1 VTTSRPVVAV
11 VPFGAKGRD
20 ATAGGIGRQVARR
33 LVERFADDP
42 NVELRPVF
50 LVAMPETAGDAG
62 YLVFG
67 STPDADLAARYG
79 ESVGTTHALT
89 GLYREDEKGRALAAT
104 LVDVRTRTVTAER
117 ELTVPAEGL
126 HRAEPALAAWLAEAL
141 GVPAPRG
148 EPETANEP
156 SYQALLAGLED
167 ETNATLL
174 RTGDPSAADAARA
187 RAFEEY
193 GAAVRLDPES
203 GRAEDRLL
211 VLAAESVEHGDE
223 ERAARALENLI
234 EAKPR
239 SWRAYYMRAEL
250 LRRIG
255 ETSLAIVALEQAH
268 ALHPLRDADVI
279 ALAELYIAEQA
290 PGQAAS
296 HLRRIAPGVGAQGVG
311 APGRV
316 ADRVAGSAEFARAQE
331 LLGVIALQKGDQP
344 AAREYFER
352 AAANG
357 RPGARAQLARVLI
370 AAGLREEASRQLGQV
385 LSSEGAG
392 PDAVAQARRLR
403 LGLERPDLEAE
414 LERAGRA
421 ALTADAARLDEVRAG
436 FERVLAFDP
445 DLWEAHFGLGLVAR
459 QTEDFVAA
467 ALAFRRALDL
477 APEQADVMHELGVAL
492 LASGSGSRADALGLL
507 DRAAALR
514 PGEAAYIADAG
525 FAHLRAGD
533 LDAARERLHIASTI
547 DAADPLTRAYLA
559 ELERA
564 EAAAGKVN

>member
-11 VPFGAKGRD
+11 VPFGAKGRG
-20 ATAGGIGRQVARR
+20 AASGGIGRQVARR

-42 NVELRPVF
+42 NIELRPVF
-50 LVAMPETAGDAG
+50 LVAMPETKSDAG

-79 ESVGTTHALT
+79 ESLGTTHALT
-89 GLYREDEKGRALAAT
+89 GLYREDEKGRAFALT
-104 LVDVRTRTVTAER
+104 LVDVKNRKVAAEH
-117 ELTVPAEGL
+117 ELGVAPDEL

-141 GVPAPRG
+141 GVPAPALV
-148 EPETANEP
+148 PETANEP

-174 RTGDPSAADAARA
+174 RVGDPDAADAARTD
-187 RAFEEY
+187 AFDRY
-193 GAAVRLDPES
+193 VAAIQLDPDS
-203 GRAEDRLL
+203 LPAEDRLL
-211 VLAAESVEHGDE
+211 VLAAESVERGDE
-223 ERAARALENLI
+223 ERAARALEDVI

-250 LRRIG
+250 LRRVG
-255 ETSLAIVALEQAH
+255 ETNLAIVALEHAH
-268 ALHPLRDADVI
+268 SLRPLRDVDVLV
-279 ALAELYIAEQA
+279 LAELYIAERA

-296 HLRRIAPGVGAQGVG
+296 HLRRIA
-311 APGRV
+311 
-316 ADRVAGSAEFARAQE
+316 ADSDEFGRAQE
-331 LLGVIALQKGDQP
+331 LLGILALQKDDQS
-344 AAREYFER
+344 AARAYFER

-357 RPGARAQLARVLI
+357 RPTARANIARLLI
-370 AAGLREEASRQLGQV
+370 AAGQREDASRELNQI
-385 LSSEGAG
+385 LSTAAADL
-392 PDAVAQARRLR
+392 DALAQAHRLR

-421 ALTADAARLDEVRAG
+421 ALATDAMRLDEVRTA

-445 DLWEAHFGLGLVAR
+445 NIWEAHFGLGLVAR
-459 QTEDFVAA
+459 RSEEFVAA
-467 ALAFRRALDL
+467 AKSFRRALDL
-477 APEQADVMHELGVAL
+477 APDQADVMHELGVAL
-492 LASGSGSRADALGLL
+492 LASGSKGDALGLL

-533 LDAARERLHIASTI
+533 LSAARERLRIASTI
-547 DAADPLTRAYLA
+547 DAEDPLTRAYLA
-559 ELERA
+559 ELERV
-564 EAAAGKVN
+564 EAATGKAN